1 MTMSISALSN
11 NRTVHSISGANFST
25 TSAKK
30 ASSLFD
36 QMDPTGTGSVSR
48 SQFARS
54 FKSLNLPDGIK
65 GLGANTVFSSLDTG
79 GKGAIGKKE
88 FSSGM
93 MKLLSTLNAAKTSS
107 PQAPASAPT
116 TLNGVTL

>member
-11 NRTVHSISGANFST
+11 NRTAHSVSGANST
-25 TSAKK
+25 TTSTKK

-36 QMDPTGTGSVSR
+36 QMDVTGIGSVSR
-48 SQFARS
+48 NQFARN
-54 FKSLNLPDGIK
+54 FKSLNLPSGIK
-65 GLGANTVFSSLDTG
+65 SLGADKVFSALDAS

-93 MKLLSTLNAAKTSS
+93 IKMLSALNASQTSA
-107 PQAPASAPT
+107 PQTPASAPT
-116 TLNGVTL
+116 NLNGVTL